1 MKKIIAVVAILL
13 LLGPSNSAFA
23 QEQKFTDVPS
33 KNQFYEHIYYLYDQN
48 VINGKGPNT
57 FAPKNNVTR
66 GEAALMLA
74 RALKLDTTKRNT
86 VFKDV
91 SSQSVSSGAIQSA
104 YDAGIINGFTKTT
117 FGIAEPIK
125 RGDMASLLARA
136 FKLTDDEVIPFEDVA
151 ISSSAYSSI
160 RKVYAAGIAGGYSP
174 VKFEVNKPVTREQ
187 FSAFLARALNS
198 DLRLSVKKCGYDTQ
212 SRVNPDRETMN
223 CLLTE
228 AARDAN
234 IPPEIVKAIAT
245 IETGWV
251 HFQSN
256 GEPIMNVDHDGDG
269 KGDGG
274 IGIMQ
279 ITTNTTS
286 FTEEELKYDVTK
298 NIEAGIEILQQK
310 FKTDLP
316 KVGNHN
322 TNDLESW
329 YFAVLAYN
337 GTKAVNSPVYSA
349 TGLRNYTAYQERVY
363 KALNDY
369 GLVKT
374 NIGSIDMKSADFTYN
389 ETTNYS
395 IKFNKANFTLSG
407 IAATPSRELLKEG
420 AKVKYNATRMRTQPS
435 SKSAEIQISNQAVF
449 EILAGPVSDRN
460 MEAKNNYIWYPAK
473 TEVNGKEVS
482 GYIASYIITP

>member
-13 LLGPSNSAFA
+13 LLVSSNSAFA

-33 KNQFYEHIYYLYDQN
+33 TNQFYEHIYYLYEQN

-74 RALKLDTTKRNT
+74 RALKLDTTKRGT
-86 VFKDV
+86 IFEDV

-104 YDAGIINGFTKTT
+104 FDAGIINGFTKTR
-117 FGIAEPIK
+117 FGIDEPIK

-136 FKLTDDEVIPFEDVA
+136 FKLVDEEVIPFEDVA

-187 FSAFLARALNS
+187 FSAFLARALNN
-198 DLRLSVKKCGYDTQ
+198 DLRLSVDKCGYDSQ
-212 SRVNPDRETMN
+212 SRVNPDRQTMN
-223 CLLTE
+223 CLLTD

-234 IPPEIVKAIAT
+234 IPPEIVKAVAT
-245 IETGWV
+245 VESGWV
-251 HFQSN
+251 HFESN
-256 GEPIMNVDHDGDG
+256 GEPLMNRDTDGDG

-279 ITTNTTS
+279 ITTNTTN
-286 FTEEELKYDVTK
+286 FTEQELKYDVTK
-298 NIEAGIEILQQK
+298 NIKAGIEILQQK
-310 FKTDLP
+310 FKTDFP

-322 TNDLESW
+322 PTDLESW
-329 YFAVLAYN
+329 YFALLAYN
-337 GTKAVNSPVYSA
+337 GTKAVNSPLYSA
-349 TGLRNYTAYQERVY
+349 TGLRNYTAYQEKVY
-363 KALNDY
+363 KALDDY

-389 ETTNYS
+389 EATKFS
-395 IKFNKANFTLSG
+395 IIFNKKNFTLAG
-407 IAATPSRELLKEG
+407 KAPTPSKELLKEG
-420 AKVKYNATRMRTQPS
+420 AKVKYNAARIRTQPS
-435 SKSAEIQISNQAVF
+435 SKSTEIPVANNAVF
-449 EILAGPVSDRN
+449 TILGGPVSDRN
-460 MEAKNNYIWYPAK
+460 TDAKNNYIWYPAK
-473 TEVNGKEVS
+473 TEINGKEVS
-482 GYIASYIITP
+482 GYIASYIIIP